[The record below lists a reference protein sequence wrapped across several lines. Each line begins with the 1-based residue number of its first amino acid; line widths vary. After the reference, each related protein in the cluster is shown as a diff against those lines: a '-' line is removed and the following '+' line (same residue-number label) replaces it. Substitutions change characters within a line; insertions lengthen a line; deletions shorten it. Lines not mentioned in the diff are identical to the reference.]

1 MAAELFHR
9 DYLLRLPLPLAQ
21 LYVRCHNAKDARGR
35 HDNAFY
41 LFEAMIKLSA
51 SVLVAGYRREI
62 AISSQRDAAIDR
74 LLMDLSLPSL
84 GQWVGIGRELAKHFG
99 ARPDAASH
107 PLGHLYTQLTAS
119 HRDRAGMIALYRRIK
134 NGPDG
139 APAGDSTCSVQQL
152 IEALVQYRNA
162 VFGHGGARFES
173 FYENQM
179 GPLLFPAIN
188 ELFDEG
194 TLDILGPK
202 GARLVYLSDLRHVAD
217 NQRELSLRELTGL
230 SSERLAPIALG
241 DSEAADLSPG
251 VIAVIWPGQKRP
263 LRLDPLLLYRE
274 SELAEEVLFLNRDRH
289 GKQVEYLSYS
299 TGRTD
304 KDASMAGELAKLLK
318 EVGGSSELPV
328 ASCQLPDSELPAV
341 STLGDYE
348 ILAELGRGGMGVVYL
363 ARQLSL
369 NRIVALKML
378 PADLAGDST
387 ALTRFNREI
396 RALARCEHPNI
407 VKVLTSGVMP
417 DGQLYY
423 AMEYVA
429 GCDLEQVWRE
439 LSGSPSKGDVTS
451 MGSTA
456 FAKAVLSASV
466 RKRDETLSRHSR
478 TGREPSQATAPA
490 LPLPPLPP
498 LPKLPPAADD
508 PGGYVRRIVMLV
520 RDAAL
525 GLAAVHEQHIVHRDI
540 KPANMMLSADG
551 SRIVLMDFGLAKGE
565 SVQLSASRQGGLLGT
580 MRYAAPEQL
589 AAASIKVGPQ
599 ADVRGLGV
607 TLWELLT
614 RRRLFGDA
622 EDEKQLAMS
631 IFERDVPLLRSVDP
645 SFDRD
650 LEAIVARATD
660 AG

>member
-1 MAAELFHR
+1 ML
-9 DYLLRLPLPLAQ
+9 
-21 LYVRCHNAKDARGR
+21 
-35 HDNAFY
+35 
-41 LFEAMIKLSA
+41 
-51 SVLVAGYRREI
+51 
-62 AISSQRDAAIDR
+62 
-74 LLMDLSLPSL
+74 
-84 GQWVGIGRELAKHFG
+84 
-99 ARPDAASH
+99 
-107 PLGHLYTQLTAS
+107 
-119 HRDRAGMIALYRRIK
+119 ALYRRIK

-139 APAGDSTCSVQQL
+139 APAGDGTCSVQQL

-173 FYENQM
+173 FYETQM

-251 VIAVIWPGQKRP
+251 VLAVIWPGQKRP

-318 EVGGSSELPV
+318 QAGGSVELPV
-328 ASCQLPDSELPAV
+328 GSGQLPEPELGTAPA
-341 STLGDYE
+341 LGDYE
-348 ILAELGRGGMGVVYL
+348 IVSELGRGGMGVVYL

-378 PADLAGDST
+378 TADLSGNEV
-387 ALTRFNREI
+387 ALERFRREM

-407 VKVLTSGVMP
+407 VKVLASGSFP
-417 DGQLYY
+417 DGRLYY
-423 AMEYVA
+423 TMEHVA
-429 GCDLEQVWRE
+429 GCNLEQVWRE
-439 LSGSPSKGDVTS
+439 LSDHAGAGRAANLSGAEFSR
-451 MGSTA
+451 
-456 FAKAVLSASV
+456 AVMSASGKS
-466 RKRDETLSRHSR
+466 KRGAQTSQISNVKSQISEESDEATKRRSDEGKAGASHISDLK
-478 TGREPSQATAPA
+478 SQTEIRDVKSEIRDLRSEIRDPKSES
-490 LPLPPLPP
+490 PPRLRASVVNPP
-498 LPKLPPAADD
+498 QSKIENPKSQIS
-508 PGGYVRRIVMLV
+508 YVRRIVALL

-525 GLAAVHEQHIVHRDI
+525 AVAAVHEQQIVHRDI
-540 KPANMMLSADG
+540 KPANLMLTADG
-551 SRIVLMDFGLAKGE
+551 SRLVLMDFGLAKQEG
-565 SVQLSASRQGGLLGT
+565 LSQTLSQGSGFIGT

-589 AAASIKVGPQ
+589 AAATLKVGPQ
-599 ADVRGLGV
+599 ADVPRWARCCGNCSRASGCSA
-607 TLWELLT
+607 
-614 RRRLFGDA
+614 RPRMR
-622 EDEKQLAMS
+622 S
-631 IFERDVPLLRSVDP
+631 SLR
-645 SFDRD
+645 
-650 LEAIVARATD
+650 
-660 AG
+660 